1 MDKNLELALDELE
14 ASELKKLK
22 RRIAKRKKVFQRFE
36 ESYNTLKAH
45 LPDATFEEIR
55 YAKEYKGNLIMEF
68 VDPRLPEKRIQ
79 ITERCTTEH
88 IYLDVI
94 GRKDGQCCFDYCSS
108 FDMDKR
114 DLVSEVEKA
123 FTHFQIK

>member
-1 MDKNLELALDELE
+1 MDKNLELALEELE

-36 ESYNTLKAH
+36 EAYNTLKAH
-45 LPDATFEEIR
+45 LPDATFKEIR

-94 GRKDGQCCFDYCSS
+94 GEKDGQRCFDYCSP
-108 FDMDKR
+108 FDMATG
-114 DLVSEVEKA
+114 DLLSE
-123 FTHFQIK
+123 

>member
-1 MDKNLELALDELE
+1 MDKNLELALEELE
-14 ASELKKLK
+14 ASEVKKLK

-45 LPDATFEEIR
+45 LPDATFKEIR

-68 VDPRLPEKRIQ
+68 VDQRLPEKRIK

-94 GRKDGQCCFDYCSS
+94 GKKDGQRCFDYCSS
-108 FDMDKR
+108 FDMDKG

-123 FTHFQIK
+123 FTHLT

>member
-1 MDKNLELALDELE
+1 MDKNLELALEELE

-22 RRIAKRKKVFQRFE
+22 QRIAKRKKVFQRFE
-36 ESYNTLKAH
+36 EAYNTLKAH
-45 LPDATFEEIR
+45 LPNATFKEIR

-68 VDPRLPEKRIQ
+68 VDPRFPEKKIR

-94 GRKDGQCCFDYCSS
+94 GKKDGQRCFDYCSS
-108 FDMDKR
+108 FDLGNG

-123 FTHFQIK
+123 FYHFT